1 MPPLTGLQDV
11 RPFHPRP
18 FGEYLGRLLERQAKG
33 SYCPALQ
40 PLVDQP
46 PDDGARILKPQLFGE
61 KTNQERVDIQ
71 VFYPQAADGPSSFP
85 QEVFK
90 NLLNLA
96 AFVFR
101 KHIGRSYGMTSHRP
115 ASFSMTSG
123 RVVYSISSIGSRWG
137 SEAVALGSGRR

>member
-1 MPPLTGLQDV
+1 MGFGPLFDVVVPPLTGFQDV
-11 RPFHPRP
+11 RPFHSGS
-18 FGEYLGRLLERQAKG
+18 FGERLGRLLERQAKG

-40 PLVDQP
+40 PLIDQP
-46 PDDGARILKPQLFGE
+46 PDDGARVLKPQLFGK

-71 VFYPQAADGPSSFP
+71 VFYPQAADGPRPLP

-101 KHIGRSYGMTSHRP
+101 
-115 ASFSMTSG
+115 
-123 RVVYSISSIGSRWG
+123 
-137 SEAVALGSGRR
+137 